1 MNKVTWLGLG
11 LIILTLLISFH
22 HFLVSGRFFD
32 LKDVLHHEFL
42 MALFGGV
49 GLGIIIR
56 ESIKSKD

>member
-1 MNKVTWLGLG
+1 MNKVTWFGFC
-11 LIILTLLISFH
+11 LIILTFFISVH

-32 LKDVLHHEFL
+32 LRDVLHHEFL

-49 GLGIIIR
+49 GLGIILR